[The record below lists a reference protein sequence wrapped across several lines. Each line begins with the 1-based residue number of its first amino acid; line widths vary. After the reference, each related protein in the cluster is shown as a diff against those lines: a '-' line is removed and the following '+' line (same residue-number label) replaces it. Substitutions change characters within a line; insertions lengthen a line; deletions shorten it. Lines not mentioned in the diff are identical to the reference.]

1 MATHEVVTDDG
12 VVLAVEFRGP
22 ADAPT
27 VVLVHGFP
35 DSSRVWD
42 EVVERLARTFRVVT
56 YDVRGAGRS
65 TAPPRRSGYRLEQ
78 LADDLVAVA
87 DAVSPYA
94 PVHVVGH
101 DWGAIQAFEAATS
114 PAHAARLASFT
125 CVSGASF
132 DHAGRALRRAW
143 RDGVWSGLRRTV
155 GQMATSWYILWFQ
168 LPVVP
173 EAILRSPLG
182 PRLVDRLEPV
192 PPRPGHPAATFPRD
206 AANGV
211 NLYRANLD
219 RVRATPPGRGARAG
233 PGPRR
238 RPTTPSCPPASS
250 TSSATSPTAGRG
262 CASSTAATGSRGPT
276 PTPWRRPPRP
286 GRARRGGGGAPG
298 LRAAAALR

>member
-1 MATHEVVTDDG
+1 MTTQQVTTTDG
-12 VVLAVEFRGP
+12 IDLAVEVRGV

-42 EVVERLARTFRVVT
+42 EVAERLASTFHVVT

-65 TAPPRRSGYRLEQ
+65 TAPPRRSGYRLER

-87 DAVSPYA
+87 DAVSPDA

-211 NLYRANLD
+211 NLYRANLGRVGRPRRD
-219 RVRATPPGRGARAG
+219 VVHVPVQVLVGADDPFVSVGLFDELGDLAEDAWLRVVGGGHWLPRTHPDTVADAVRALVDHVEGGAEPPDLRGAR
-233 PGPRR
+233 
-238 RPTTPSCPPASS
+238 
-250 TSSATSPTAGRG
+250 
-262 CASSTAATGSRGPT
+262 
-276 PTPWRRPPRP
+276 
-286 GRARRGGGGAPG
+286 
-298 LRAAAALR
+298 LR